1 MSPPVQK
8 QSRCIHK
15 YEDMQNDFKDV
26 FMNFEKMRDNEI
38 TQAFTGKE
46 GEKPSSQG
54 LSKQIELN
62 FLSHVESSRKWSNVL
77 KCEGKNKLSKLKF

>member
-15 YEDMQNDFKDV
+15 YKDMQNDFKDV

-46 GEKPSSQG
+46 GGKA
-54 LSKQIELN
+54 LI
-62 FLSHVESSRKWSNVL
+62 SRLVQTN
-77 KCEGKNKLSKLKF
+77 